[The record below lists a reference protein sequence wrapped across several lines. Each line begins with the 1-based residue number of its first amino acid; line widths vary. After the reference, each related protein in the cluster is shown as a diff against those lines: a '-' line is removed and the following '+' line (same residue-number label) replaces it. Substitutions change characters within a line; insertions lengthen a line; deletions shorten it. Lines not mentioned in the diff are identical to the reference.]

1 MSYPTYMPMM
11 QTMAQQPMMAQL
23 GNYSQRP
30 AMQPQSMR
38 QMCGVPSTL
47 IRVNGRAGA
56 DAYYMDA
63 PNSEVALFDANED
76 IFYVKATDG
85 GGYPTM
91 RAFRFEPVSES
102 GTNAVAAVSREE
114 FEQLRSELN
123 ELKGVLNNAKQPVR
137 AKGAKAAAEPEE

>member
-11 QTMAQQPMMAQL
+11 QPMAQQPMMQP
-23 GNYSQRP
+23 GSFSQRP
-30 AMQPQSMR
+30 AMQAQPMR
-38 QMCGVPSTL
+38 QMYGVPSTL

-102 GTNAVAAVSREE
+102 ATAAVAAVSREE

-123 ELKGVLNNAKQPVR
+123 ELKGALSNAKQPVR
-137 AKGAKAAAEPEE
+137 AKSTKAAAEPEE